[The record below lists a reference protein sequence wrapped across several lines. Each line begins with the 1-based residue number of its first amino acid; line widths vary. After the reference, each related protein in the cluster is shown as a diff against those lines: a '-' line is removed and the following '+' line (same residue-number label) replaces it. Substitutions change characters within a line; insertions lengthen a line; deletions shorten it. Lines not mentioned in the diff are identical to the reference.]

1 MLRQIRNQSQNVVVL
16 VLFGMLIFVFIFFFG
31 LPSQGG
37 NTEVSL
43 FNQWGAKVEG
53 EELSVSEARL
63 YAMRRDRRNESY
75 TSIKTRLEEMV
86 AETAID
92 HRAEQLGFVSNEK
105 ENAKFV
111 LSAQNLDVPFFVEDD
126 RKLVEVFAEFKKSQ
140 EEKGQ
145 KVETLPVGELLD
157 RFLNF
162 IHAGRPLNKSVKENF
177 ENAVASWGL
186 RTNDY
191 LDIKGKE
198 NRIRQYLSFMNAQ
211 ILGSEHAAQEQAKLF
226 EQKWIFSFVKLST
239 DLIVLSNSTF
249 TADQIAKV
257 QKDRLSEVEA
267 YYKKN
272 IDQFS
277 KTKLQVNRITARY
290 ADETQKTELKALMQ
304 KAKEKLQANSEE
316 TPDQIAKS
324 LSTDT
329 LKLYAYDLGLKS
341 RKESAED
348 LFNQAIVMS
357 EKAVSEV
364 QDKDGF
370 LIVFRLDKKE
380 AGEELSLEQS
390 KASIAQ
396 KILEEDAK
404 LVEAENKA
412 KDLIAQLKAKK
423 EISAWVDTFNQSLP
437 AAAEGTTRSQAAV
450 SQSGEITVA
459 QILSGDLSGMIKDQ
473 SAADLVLSQIF
484 KLSASDVIATPIKFD
499 NAYYVLQLKEKVAP
513 VASDADLKKAKIKL
527 QAQSE
532 AQKQFL
538 GDDWLSYILL
548 GPSSFDVIFSLPQD
562 ILQAFSAELQ
572 PPFMRGIGGKT
583 SFLDQSLAS
592 KAVADTVVYNPLLTQ
607 EIEKQSQ
614 NVVLP

>member
-191 LDIKGKE
+191 LEIKGKE

-257 QKDRLSEVEA
+257 QKDRLAEVEA

-304 KAKEKLQANSEE
+304 KAKERLQANSEE

-329 LKLYAYDLGLKS
+329 LKLYAYDLGLKT

-390 KASIAQ
+390 KATIAQ

-423 EISAWVDTFNQSLP
+423 EMSAWVDTFNQSLP
-437 AAAEGTTRSQAAV
+437 VAAEGTTRSQASV

-473 SAADLVLSQIF
+473 NAADLVLAQIF

-499 NAYYVLQLKEKVAP
+499 QAYYVLQLKEKVAP
-513 VASDADLKKAKIKL
+513 VAIDADLKKAKTKL

-592 KAVADTVVYNPLLTQ
+592 KTVADTVVYNPLLTQ

-614 NVVLP
+614 NIVLP

>member
-191 LDIKGKE
+191 LEIKGKE

-257 QKDRLSEVEA
+257 QKDRLAEVEA

-304 KAKEKLQANSEE
+304 KAKERLQANSEE

-329 LKLYAYDLGLKS
+329 LKLYAYDLGLKT

-390 KASIAQ
+390 KATIAQ

-423 EISAWVDTFNQSLP
+423 EMSAWVDTFNQSLP
-437 AAAEGTTRSQAAV
+437 VAAEGTTRSQASV

-473 SAADLVLSQIF
+473 NAADLVLAQIF

-499 NAYYVLQLKEKVAP
+499 QAYYVLQLKEKVAP
-513 VASDADLKKAKIKL
+513 VAIDADLKKAKTKL

-592 KAVADTVVYNPLLTQ
+592 KTVADTVVYNPLLTQ

>member
-1 MLRQIRNQSQNVVVL
+1 
-16 VLFGMLIFVFIFFFG
+16 MLIFVFIFFFG

-191 LDIKGKE
+191 LDLKGKE

-390 KASIAQ
+390 KTSIAQ

-423 EISAWVDTFNQSLP
+423 EISTWVDTFNQSLP
-437 AAAEGTTRSQAAV
+437 VAAEGTTRSQATV

-473 SAADLVLSQIF
+473 NVADLVLSQIF

-513 VASDADLKKAKIKL
+513 VATDADLKKAKIKL

-592 KAVADTVVYNPLLTQ
+592 KVVADTVVYNPLLTQ